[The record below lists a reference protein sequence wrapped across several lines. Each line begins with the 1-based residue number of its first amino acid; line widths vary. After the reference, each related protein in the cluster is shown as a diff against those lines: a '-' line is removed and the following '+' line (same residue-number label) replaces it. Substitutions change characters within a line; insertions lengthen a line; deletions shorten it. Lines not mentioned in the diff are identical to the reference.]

1 MNRNIIPAT
10 PTEVGDAEALF
21 GGQDEQIID
30 GAAEAVEPQP
40 DDATIFWS
48 NKRPV
53 VVPKGRAS
61 ANVSSEYSGFLVPTD
76 QNPMLDEAFAI
87 AGAQAI
93 LISHSDGDREHW
105 CLPTATL
112 FLIAQG
118 LQSSSQ
124 MRDTTERLGIAYGRH
139 LMRDAKTKEVVVY
152 PQTGKP
158 KTQSVL
164 KFRCFLPQLVAAGYY
179 EPLRLSISGTMTD
192 DILHGLT
199 RQYAVL
205 RIVRDLRQAK
215 GLAPVAL
222 PFWSYAL
229 TFEPGASSNRGIA
242 KVIPPTVR
250 LPQPI
255 DLAYLKAHRVTMD
268 IAELIKACLDDTV
281 TWSIE
286 ESARINADSQ
296 ATNGGAGGARNGGD
310 ETPWPGDA
318 DAPAAPSYDAEG
330 NPRPF

>member
-10 PTEVGDAEALF
+10 PTEIGDAEALF
-21 GGQDEQIID
+21 GGEDEQIVE
-30 GAAEAVEPQP
+30 GVVEAVEPQP

-53 VVPKGRAS
+53 VLPKGRAS
-61 ANVSSEYSGFLVPTD
+61 ANVSGEYSGFLVPTD

-93 LISHSDGDREHW
+93 MISHSDGDREHW

-112 FLIAQG
+112 FIVAQG

-124 MRDTTERLGIAYGRH
+124 MRDTTERLGIAYGWQ
-139 LMRDAKTKEVVVY
+139 LQRDGKTKEITVD
-152 PQTGKP
+152 PKTGKP

-164 KFRCFLPQLVAAGYY
+164 KLRCYLPQLVAVGYC
-179 EPLRLSISGTMTD
+179 EPLRLSISGTMTG
-192 DILHGLT
+192 DILQGLT
-199 RQYAVL
+199 RQYAVI
-205 RIVRDLRQAK
+205 RTVRDLRQAK
-215 GLAPVAL
+215 GLAQVAL

-229 TFEPGASSNRGIA
+229 TFEAGPSSNRGIA

-255 DLAYLKAHRVTMD
+255 DLEYLKSHRVTVD
-268 IAELIKACLDDTV
+268 IAELIKNILDDTV
-281 TWSIE
+281 TWSKE
-286 ESARINADSQ
+286 ESARINADS
-296 ATNGGAGGARNGGD
+296 NGGAHTAADGVGD
-310 ETPWPGDA
+310 PSWPTDK
-318 DAPAAPSYDAEG
+318 DAPPDTVHTAP
-330 NPRPF
+330 F